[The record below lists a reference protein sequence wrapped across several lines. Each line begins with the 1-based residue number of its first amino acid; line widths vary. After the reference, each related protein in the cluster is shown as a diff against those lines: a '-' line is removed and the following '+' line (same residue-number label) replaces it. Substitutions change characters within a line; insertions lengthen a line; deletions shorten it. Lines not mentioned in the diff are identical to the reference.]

1 MRILLLNTSF
11 PPMARSAARIF
22 HDLGRYLVSKGHQ
35 VSVVTEVPWR
45 RLGFDDA
52 ANKYRNA
59 KFRYKEIMDGI
70 KVFRI
75 WGFPFREGSRFGR
88 GINALLLPLTFYLR
102 ACYAGQADIALVYSP
117 PLTLGLASFL
127 LKRQHNIPF
136 VFNVQDIYPQTLI
149 ELGLMKNLLLI
160 RFFEW
165 MERFTYAHASHIV
178 VHSEGNRRYL
188 IDRRPVKPDR
198 VKVIHNW
205 VDTNTF
211 HPSERL
217 NEFRRNHGIGA
228 KFLICYAGTMG
239 HAQDLNAI
247 IQAAKRLQEY
257 DDMLF
262 LLIGE
267 GVREKEWKQK
277 AEQWNLKNIRFLPLQ
292 PKQVYNSIVSA
303 ADVGIVPLIED
314 LRTPVVPGKL
324 MDFMAGGRPVI
335 ATVNLDGDTSR
346 IINEAKCGYAFT
358 PDDVQGVTEALL
370 SLYNDW
376 SKIEQMGS
384 NGRTYAERHFSLEAC
399 AAQYETLFRQLTG
412 L

>member
-1 MRILLLNTSF
+1 
-11 PPMARSAARIF
+11 
-22 HDLGRYLVSKGHQ
+22 
-35 VSVVTEVPWR
+35 
-45 RLGFDDA
+45 
-52 ANKYRNA
+52 
-59 KFRYKEIMDGI
+59 
-70 KVFRI
+70 
-75 WGFPFREGSRFGR
+75 
-88 GINALLLPLTFYLR
+88 
-102 ACYAGQADIALVYSP
+102 VYSP
-117 PLTLGLASFL
+117 PLTLGLASFF
-127 LKRQHNIPF
+127 LKSQHNIPF

-165 MERFTYAHASHIV
+165 MERFTYARASHIV

-205 VDTNTF
+205 VDTNTL

-370 SLYNDW
+370 LLYNDW
-376 SKIEQMGS
+376 SKMEQMGS

-412 L
+412 V